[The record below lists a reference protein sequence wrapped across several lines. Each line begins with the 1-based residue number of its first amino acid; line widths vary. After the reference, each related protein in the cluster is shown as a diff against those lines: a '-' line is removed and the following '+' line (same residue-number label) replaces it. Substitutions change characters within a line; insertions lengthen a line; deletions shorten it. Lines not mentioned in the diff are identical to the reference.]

1 MLKRVGIVVAVLI
14 VAFLGGLILQFKPR
28 HEPSY
33 NGKPLHYWVDPWA
46 YGGQESPQDVTAALN
61 AMQNRAIPYLI
72 DKLRWKPR
80 PIMLKLYERF
90 PRFPLFMR
98 YVQGASDPRA
108 PAAHAL
114 GQFGPLA
121 TNAIPQLLI
130 LSSNFDLPSSWYE
143 RGCAQAALI
152 KIRQEPLTPY
162 IEKLKDTSDLD
173 AWYQNAIM
181 IGEFGTDGTNAILN
195 LISALN
201 PTNHPVIQAHALIA
215 LGMIH
220 SRPEVCVPAIVP
232 FLRSPDVALRQKAV
246 YALPQFRG
254 GAKPAWADLL
264 GCLQDSDPWTRKD
277 AGRALK
283 RIDPEA
289 ATKAGI
295 K

>member
-1 MLKRVGIVVAVLI
+1 MLKRVGIAVAILI
-14 VAFLGGLILQFKPR
+14 VALLGGLILQFQPR

-33 NGKPLHYWVDPWA
+33 KGKPLHYWVDFWA

-72 DKLRWKPR
+72 AKLRWKPR
-80 PIMLKLYERF
+80 PIILKLYERF
-90 PRFPLFMR
+90 PRFPPFMR
-98 YVQGASDPRA
+98 YVQGASNPRG
-108 PAAHAL
+108 PTAHAL

-130 LSSNFDLPSSWYE
+130 LSSNADLPSSWYD

-152 KIRQEPLTPY
+152 KIRQESLTPY
-162 IEKLKDTSDLD
+162 IEKLKETSDLM
-173 AWYQNAIM
+173 AWYQNAM
-181 IGEFGTDGTNAILN
+181 MLGEFGADGTNAIPN
-195 LISALN
+195 LIWALN

-220 SRPEVCVPAIVP
+220 SCPEVCVPAIVP

-254 GAKPAWADLL
+254 GAKPAWAELL
-264 GCLQDSDPWTRKD
+264 VCLQDADPWTRQD

-289 ATKAGI
+289 AAKAGV

>member
-1 MLKRVGIVVAVLI
+1 MLKRVGIVVAILI
-14 VAFLGGLILQFKPR
+14 AALLTALIFQFRPL

-33 NGKPLHYWVDPWA
+33 KGKRLHYWVDPWVD
-46 YGGQESPQDVTAALN
+46 GGQESPEEVTAALN

-72 DKLRWKPR
+72 EKLQWKPS
-80 PIMLKLYERF
+80 PTMLKLYERF

-98 YVQGASDPRA
+98 YVQGASNPRG

-130 LSSNFDLPSSWYE
+130 LSRNSDLPSSWYE

-162 IEKLKDTSDLD
+162 IEKLKDTADLM
-173 AWYQNAIM
+173 AWYQNAMM
-181 IGEFGTDGTNAILN
+181 IGQFGAAGTNAIPN
-195 LISALN
+195 LVCALN

-220 SRPEVCVPAIVP
+220 SHPEVCVPEIVP

-246 YALPQFRG
+246 YALGQFRG
-254 GAKPAWADLL
+254 GAKPAWAELL
-264 GCLQDSDPWTRKD
+264 VCLQDSDPWTRQD
-277 AGRALK
+277 AGRVLK
-283 RIDPEA
+283 AIDPEA